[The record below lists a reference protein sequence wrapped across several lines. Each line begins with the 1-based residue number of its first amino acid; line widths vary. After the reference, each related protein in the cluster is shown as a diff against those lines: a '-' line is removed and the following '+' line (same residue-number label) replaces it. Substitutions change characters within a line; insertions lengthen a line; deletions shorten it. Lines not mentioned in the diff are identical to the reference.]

1 MSHKIPSDGAGMDE
15 REQAKNSLIEA
26 RRWFTQR
33 VLATKLGVSP
43 RTIIRWENGA
53 NIPKAVAIAIRE
65 ILASDAGKRN
75 VPGEFTF
82 IDLFAGIGGIR
93 MGFEAHGGR
102 CIYTSEW
109 DLYSQKTYRENFGND
124 HLIHGDITKIHE
136 TEIPD
141 HDVLLAGFPCQPF
154 SIAGVSKKK
163 SLGRAHGFLDETQG
177 TLFFDIARI
186 LAHKKPK
193 AFLLENVKNLIS
205 HDGGKTFQVITRTLR
220 EELGY
225 RIEWRIIDAKH
236 FVPQHRERLMIV
248 GFREEIGFNWGDL
261 RLPPLEINPPVIRDI
276 LHPENGSEELEEP
289 FTVGEKARVNEKY
302 ILSNKLWGYLKEY
315 AERHKAKGNGFG
327 YGLVG
332 PKDIS
337 RTLSARYYKDGSEI
351 LVSRGKGKNPRRL
364 TPRECSRLMG
374 FDSNGQSFRIV
385 VSDTSAYK
393 QFGNAVAVPV
403 IAEVARIMKPH
414 IMNLKEAENTRL
426 IQLPLFA

>member
-1 MSHKIPSDGAGMDE
+1 MDE
-15 REQAKNSLIEA
+15 REQARDSLKEA
-26 RRWFTQR
+26 RRWFTQL
-33 VLATKLGVSP
+33 VLAKKLGVSA

-65 ILASDAGKRN
+65 ILASDAGKGN

-109 DLYSQKTYRENFGND
+109 DLYSQKTYRDNFGDD

-136 TEIPD
+136 AEIPD

-177 TLFFDIARI
+177 TLFFDVARI
-186 LAHKKPK
+186 LNHKRPK

-205 HDGGKTFQVITRTLR
+205 HDGGRTFQVITRSLR
-220 EELGY
+220 DELGY
-225 RIEWRIIDAKH
+225 RIEWRIVDARH

-261 RLPPLEINPPVIRDI
+261 RLPSLDHNKPVMKDI
-276 LHPENGSEELEEP
+276 LHPENGSEKPDEP
-289 FTVGEKARVNEKY
+289 FTVGEKAKVNEKY
-302 ILSNKLWGYLKEY
+302 ILSNKLWCYLKEY

-332 PKDIS
+332 PKDVA

-351 LVSRGKGKNPRRL
+351 LVTRGKGKNPRRL

-374 FDSNGQSFRIV
+374 FDSKERQFAIP
-385 VSDTSAYK
+385 VSDTQAYK

-414 IMNLKEAENTRL
+414 IMNLKEAEDTRSM
-426 IQLPLFA
+426 QLPLFT